1 MNVQFESAS
10 DSGSD
15 ERDDRDSRRGNKR
28 PARRKEEDA
37 EAFVAS
43 VCAKL
48 PCAQLLTSVA
58 SAAAKTERFAER
70 LAVLPEAE
78 REQLSR
84 SPQGQDLVDVAL
96 AFEDLRLGLQR
107 MREVLLRQPV
117 VMVHVPG
124 TGRPQAVGLD
134 LKQFRKYPVLVSLGT
149 ADAAFVLIASTHAAV
164 RDKEATFLEVAG
176 RVGEPSSTRYQ
187 ERARKPRGVKLD
199 CESELAL
206 TLRAVLMD
214 QLGVLK
220 PRTRSSK

>member
-1 MNVQFESAS
+1 MDVRFESAS

-15 ERDDRDSRRGNKR
+15 EESQRESRSSK
-28 PARRKEEDA
+28 RRKEDA
-37 EAFVAS
+37 DTFVAS
-43 VCAKL
+43 VCGRL

-58 SAAAKTERFAER
+58 AAAAKTERFAER
-70 LAVLPEAE
+70 LTVLPEAE

-107 MREVLLRQPV
+107 LREVLLRQPV

-124 TGRPQAVGLD
+124 TAKLQPVGLD
-134 LKQFRKYPVLVSLGT
+134 LTHFRKYKVLVSLGT
-149 ADAAFVLIASTHAAV
+149 ADAAFVLIASTHAVV

-176 RVGEPSSTRYQ
+176 RVGEPGSTRYQ

-206 TLRAVLMD
+206 ALRAVLVE

-220 PRTRSSK
+220 PRARSN